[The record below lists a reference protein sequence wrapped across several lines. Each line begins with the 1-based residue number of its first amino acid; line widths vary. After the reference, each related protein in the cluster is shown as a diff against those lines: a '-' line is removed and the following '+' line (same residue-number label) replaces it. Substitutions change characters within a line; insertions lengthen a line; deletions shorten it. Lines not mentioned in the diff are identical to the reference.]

1 MNIKGKN
8 ESDIPNLLSQT
19 EPRKEEKLI
28 QIDCEMSSDKQRKN
42 SKVDSKSAA
51 HILELNES

>member
-8 ESDIPNLLSQT
+8 ESEVPNLISQT

-28 QIDCEMSSDKQRKN
+28 QLDYEKSSDDVRKT
-42 SKVDSKSAA
+42 SKIDSKSVANA
-51 HILELNES
+51 MDLPDN